1 MRALGTICAIFAASA
16 GLDAEQTTALHLF
29 AMPMLKVDGAALRNQ
44 IEERLMKERRKL
56 IKLHRV
62 VAMLDRKSKIE
73 NRKLIDPLAVFG
85 SEDRQFLHHELRLA
99 NSADHMRAGG
109 SVPFLRHLLAGVTA
123 PTLDVCAVN
132 KIGPLD
138 FG

>member
-1 MRALGTICAIFAASA
+1 MSGLRAVSAILAASA
-16 GLDAEQTTALHLF
+16 GLDAEQTTTLHLF
-29 AMPMLKVDGAALRNQ
+29 AMPMLKVDGTALRNQ
-44 IEERLMKERRKL
+44 IEERLMIERRKL

-62 VAMLDRKSKIE
+62 VAMLDRKSKIQ

-99 NSADHMRAGG
+99 NGADHVRAGG
-109 SVPFLRHLLAGVTA
+109 GVPFLRHLLAGVTA
-123 PTLDVCAVN
+123 PTLDVCTVN
-132 KIGPLD
+132 KIASLD